1 MFWIVQCQNLENQ
14 SNTNKKQS
22 SSEILTQFSQKLTD
36 KDMRD
41 FDNITNNPNL
51 MDIWRRVMENSHS
64 TLNRIII

>member
-1 MFWIVQCQNLENQ
+1 MQCQNLENQ

-51 MDIWRRVMENSHS
+51 MDI
-64 TLNRIII
+64 